1 MSGAGYYK
9 KEGSQLLFGET
20 LELPGGISLSP
31 QNHTEHTYPIQGW
44 TWYDDTASAWAGEN
58 YAPSMDGAD
67 VYWLDTIYSYLTW
80 SAQQKVDRIKAEP
93 QELPQ

>member
-9 KEGSQLLFGET
+9 IEGSQLLYGEP

-31 QNHTEHTYPIQGW
+31 QNHSEYTYPIQGW
-44 TWYDDTASAWAGEN
+44 TWFDSTELAHAGLN
-58 YAPSMDGAD
+58 WSPPMDSMD
-67 VYWLDTIYSYLTW
+67 VYWLDSIYSNLSW

-93 QELPQ
+93 QEFPE